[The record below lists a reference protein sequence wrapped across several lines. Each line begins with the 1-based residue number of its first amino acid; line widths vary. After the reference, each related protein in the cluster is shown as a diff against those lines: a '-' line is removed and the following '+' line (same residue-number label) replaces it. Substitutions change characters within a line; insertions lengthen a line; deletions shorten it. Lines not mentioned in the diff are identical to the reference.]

1 MFDSC
6 TLATTRDFST
16 TLDASHAT
24 RRWKLSSTYWQDAAS
39 PDAAY
44 PARFGTTYEVFSWQR
59 ETCSRSTTTPNR
71 LGAAR
76 PSRQRP
82 SPCVKASVQSLCW
95 PLGCY
100 ANTATIQW
108 SSALHWKHCQQEQGG
123 SCPLGK
129 SWSTRP
135 PHDLATNLRCSLS
148 CSFFSLFGFWSLRR
162 CLTLNSSPFQW

>member
-1 MFDSC
+1 MLFDSC

-24 RRWKLSSTYWQDAAS
+24 RRWKLFSTYWQDAAS

-95 PLGCY
+95 SLGYY
-100 ANTATIQW
+100 ANIATTACLMEL
-108 SSALHWKHCQQEQGG
+108 SP
-123 SCPLGK
+123 PLK
-129 SWSTRP
+129 TLSTRTRRKLP
-135 PHDLATNLRCSLS
+135 FGQELEHKTSAWS
-148 CSFFSLFGFWSLRR
+148 CHKPEMFTEL
-162 CLTLNSSPFQW
+162 